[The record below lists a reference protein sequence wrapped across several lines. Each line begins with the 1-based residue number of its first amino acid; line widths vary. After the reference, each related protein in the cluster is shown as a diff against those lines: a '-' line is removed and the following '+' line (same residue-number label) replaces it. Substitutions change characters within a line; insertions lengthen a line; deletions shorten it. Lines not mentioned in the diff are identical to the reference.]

1 MKTIYADYNA
11 ATEAG
16 HLCLTTRGSQ
26 EDLQRLGIQ
35 PGDWTWLTDSE
46 LIVGARVSTD
56 PYYGV
61 VGVPD
66 WDTLV
71 HLDDDDDRD
80 PMRIQAELR
89 DLLQRPARSVDD
101 ELRIFQLLTLL
112 EEFSIPEARSTV
124 RPGYFSFRRAGTLL
138 QLGKPELA
146 LVEIEEARRVDPGQ
160 PNDDSLFLQILRR
173 TDLGRAT
180 REAERFADGPDTSAI
195 VLGEC
200 VNVLSTHADNLPA
213 EQFEPVGRRML
224 DWSDRFERAP
234 GRERVLAST
243 LALLQFNRGMALLR
257 LGQVEAARETLSL
270 AHAVD
275 PILKEIDEA
284 TRLTA
289 YDQQARDL
297 AARVRARPTAA

>member
-1 MKTIYADYNA
+1 MRRIYADFNA
-11 ATEAG
+11 MTEADG
-16 HLCLTTRGSQ
+16 VRLTTRGSQ

-71 HLDDDDDRD
+71 HLDDEEDRD
-80 PMRIQAELR
+80 PVRIQAELR

-101 ELRIFQLLTLL
+101 ELRIFQLLTLF
-112 EEFSIPEARSTV
+112 EEFSVPEARSTV

-146 LVEIEEARRVDPGQ
+146 LIEIEEARRVDPGQ

-173 TDLGRAT
+173 IDLDRAT
-180 REAERFADGPDTSAI
+180 REAEEFAEGPATSAI
-195 VLGEC
+195 VLAEC
-200 VNVLSTHADNLPA
+200 VNVLSTHADDLPDD
-213 EQFEPVGRRML
+213 QFEPVGRRML
-224 DWSDRFERAP
+224 DWSDRFEQAP
-234 GRERVLAST
+234 GRGASPPRRSPCSIST
-243 LALLQFNRGMALLR
+243 EG
-257 LGQVEAARETLSL
+257 
-270 AHAVD
+270 
-275 PILKEIDEA
+275 
-284 TRLTA
+284 
-289 YDQQARDL
+289 
-297 AARVRARPTAA
+297 

>member
-1 MKTIYADYNA
+1 MKMIYADYNA

-61 VGVPD
+61 IGVPD

-71 HLDDDDDRD
+71 HLDDEGDRD

-89 DLLQRPARSVDD
+89 ELLQRPARSMDD

-112 EEFSIPEARSTV
+112 EEFSVPEARSTV

-138 QLGKPELA
+138 LLGKPELA
-146 LVEIEEARRVDPGQ
+146 LIEIEEARRVDPGR
-160 PNDDSLFLQILRR
+160 PHDDSLFLQILRR
-173 TDLGRAT
+173 IDLDRAT
-180 REAERFADGPDTSAI
+180 REAETFAGGPNTSAI

-200 VNVLSTHADNLPA
+200 VNVLSTHADDLPDD
-213 EQFEPVGRRML
+213 QFEPVGRCML
-224 DWSDRFERAP
+224 DWSDRFEQAP
-234 GRERVLAST
+234 GRERVPAST

-257 LGQVEAARETLSL
+257 LGQVEAARAEGLG
-270 AHAVD
+270 
-275 PILKEIDEA
+275 
-284 TRLTA
+284 
-289 YDQQARDL
+289 
-297 AARVRARPTAA
+297 

>member
-1 MKTIYADYNA
+1 MKTIYADYNT

-61 VGVPD
+61 IGVPD

-71 HLDDDDDRD
+71 HLDDEEDRD
-80 PMRIQAELR
+80 PSRIQVELR
-89 DLLQRPARSVDD
+89 DLLQRADRSLDD

-124 RPGYFSFRRAGTLL
+124 RPGYFSSRRAGTLL
-138 QLGKPELA
+138 LLGKPELA
-146 LVEIEEARRVDPGQ
+146 LIEIEEARRVDPGR

-173 TDLGRAT
+173 TDLDRAM
-180 REAERFADGPDTSAI
+180 READKFAEDPNASAV

-200 VNVLSTHADNLPA
+200 VNVLSTHADELPDD
-213 EQFEPVGRRML
+213 QFEPVGRRML
-224 DWSDRFERAP
+224 DWSDRFRTGTRA
-234 GRERVLAST
+234 RRVPAST

-257 LGQVEAARETLSL
+257 LGRVEAAREALRL
-270 AHAVD
+270 ARA
-275 PILKEIDEA
+275 PSIPSSRAL
-284 TRLTA
+284 TR
-289 YDQQARDL
+289 R
-297 AARVRARPTAA
+297 RG